1 MNNIFV
7 YCEITEEGL
16 IADVSLELISKAR
29 KLANDLSCQLE
40 AIVIGSNI
48 ENLEATLYPYGV
60 DIINYANDERLF
72 PYQTLPHFS
81 IVTKLLK
88 EKEAQIC
95 LFGATSVG
103 RDLAPR
109 ISSLVSGSNSNS
121 LVEISSILTPLL
133 PTFLSS
139 ALIISDAILLQ
150 II

>member
-48 ENLEATLYPYGV
+48 ENLEATLYLYGV

-72 PYQTLPHFS
+72 AYQTLPHFS
-81 IVTKLLK
+81 IVIK
-88 EKEAQIC
+88 
-95 LFGATSVG
+95 
-103 RDLAPR
+103 
-109 ISSLVSGSNSNS
+109 
-121 LVEISSILTPLL
+121 
-133 PTFLSS
+133 
-139 ALIISDAILLQ
+139 
-150 II
+150 